1 MNSDR
6 MQKIQEK
13 SWNPKFEH
21 DISKIW
27 EEGRLYKFIIDRT
40 KSLFV
45 IDTPPP
51 YPSGRPWHIGA
62 AAHYAQIDMIARVS
76 RMQGNSVHFP
86 IGIDRNGLPVEIYTE
101 KKYGV
106 RMRNME
112 REQFLN
118 LCRSALDDLEKEM
131 ILIMKS
137 LGLSGDFEGYYRT
150 DSDQFRALTQNTFI
164 TLWKRG
170 LVYSSTRPNNYC
182 TDCGTTIA
190 DAEIIYEE
198 RKTKLTYMKFKTKGS
213 SGQVIVASTRPELLS
228 ACQCVIVNPNDPR
241 YKDLDGL
248 ILKLPLYDREIKL
261 IKHHL
266 AKPEFGTGAVMVCS
280 YGDKNDVQL
289 FRELKLKEIVVISEN
304 GRLTKNAGKY
314 ANLNVNLARE
324 KIIEDLRESG
334 FLEKEEDIMHRTPI
348 CERSKTPVEIIP
360 MQDYYLKQIEFVPT
374 LREFANRINFHPAIH
389 RQILLDW
396 LDAVAIDWPISRRRF
411 YGTEIPIWY
420 CKNCRTPN
428 LPEPGKYYKPWKE
441 EPPFSH
447 CYKCH
452 SSTFVGEDRTFD
464 TWMDSSITP
473 LFITRYGK
481 DHQFHEHAYPTK
493 IRPQAK
499 DIVRTWL
506 FYTMLRCYQL
516 TGEMPWSDAWIMGY
530 GVDERGKKMSKSKGN
545 TVDPFPIIGKYGA
558 DAFRFWSASEANLGQ
573 DFRCSEQ
580 KIEESQKFLT
590 KLWNIGR
597 FVSSFDVITTPP
609 NNLVSTD
616 KWIIAELGNLVA
628 GCKRGY
634 RDLNFFMP
642 ASLIREFTWNL
653 FASHYL
659 ELIKSRAYNKG
670 EEVEYESALYTLH
683 KCFSTILILLS
694 PICPFI
700 TEKLWTELYSANSI
714 HLQPLPQGDNPY
726 GEMRQ
731 YSERI
736 VEFNSRVWNKKRE
749 IISNDTGKPLSLKD
763 PIHMNI
769 PTDLKIFEN
778 DLTQMHNLQPEM
790 SS

>member
-1 MNSDR
+1 
-6 MQKIQEK
+6 
-13 SWNPKFEH
+13 
-21 DISKIW
+21 
-27 EEGRLYKFIIDRT
+27 
-40 KSLFV
+40 
-45 IDTPPP
+45 
-51 YPSGRPWHIGA
+51 
-62 AAHYAQIDMIARVS
+62 
-76 RMQGNSVHFP
+76 
-86 IGIDRNGLPVEIYTE
+86 
-101 KKYGV
+101 
-106 RMRNME
+106 
-112 REQFLN
+112 
-118 LCRSALDDLEKEM
+118 
-131 ILIMKS
+131 
-137 LGLSGDFEGYYRT
+137 
-150 DSDQFRALTQNTFI
+150 
-164 TLWKRG
+164 
-170 LVYSSTRPNNYC
+170 
-182 TDCGTTIA
+182 
-190 DAEIIYEE
+190 
-198 RKTKLTYMKFKTKGS
+198 
-213 SGQVIVASTRPELLS
+213 
-228 ACQCVIVNPNDPR
+228 
-241 YKDLDGL
+241 
-248 ILKLPLYDREIKL
+248 
-261 IKHHL
+261 
-266 AKPEFGTGAVMVCS
+266 
-280 YGDKNDVQL
+280 
-289 FRELKLKEIVVISEN
+289 
-304 GRLTKNAGKY
+304 
-314 ANLNVNLARE
+314 
-324 KIIEDLRESG
+324 
-334 FLEKEEDIMHRTPI
+334 
-348 CERSKTPVEIIP
+348 
-360 MQDYYLKQIEFVPT
+360 
-374 LREFANRINFHPAIH
+374 
-389 RQILLDW
+389 
-396 LDAVAIDWPISRRRF
+396 
-411 YGTEIPIWY
+411 
-420 CKNCRTPN
+420 
-428 LPEPGKYYKPWKE
+428 
-441 EPPFSH
+441 
-447 CYKCH
+447 
-452 SSTFVGEDRTFD
+452 
-464 TWMDSSITP
+464 
-473 LFITRYGK
+473 
-481 DHQFHEHAYPTK
+481 
-493 IRPQAK
+493 
-499 DIVRTWL
+499 
-506 FYTMLRCYQL
+506 
-516 TGEMPWSDAWIMGY
+516 MPWSDAWIMGY